1 MYNEGEALDFGA
13 HGKGRKHM
21 NGITIRPFRAED
33 ENGIL
38 AVWNACVDAGN
49 VLYYPLTREYF
60 ERKFL
65 KNDGCETE
73 NLLIAE
79 AEGQIAGFI
88 HGVAPGAFALA
99 KPGRAYLTCVMTA
112 PAHRG
117 RGIGKALLSALKAR
131 MTARGAHTLYIS
143 SLNPVNLDWRIP
155 GTPGH
160 DHNNMPGLD
169 TGCAGYG
176 FFPSMGFREKYREVS
191 LYMNLSDYR
200 LPTEVPDIQSRL
212 AAEGI
217 YTGPYDAAWNC
228 AFDGMCDRVGSDY
241 WRDVLRTEIAAW
253 KENQPNADARFWA
266 DGMRPDRPRVL
277 LTAVK
282 DGQIVGFTGPVDRQ
296 QSGRGWFTGICTDPL
311 FERRG
316 IATVLFNL
324 LMQAFV
330 KEGAAFTT
338 LFTGADSHAQK
349 VYRRAGL
356 RPVRE
361 FALMAL
367 DLTDKEEAK

>member
-1 MYNEGEALDFGA
+1 MSGVS
-13 HGKGRKHM
+13 
-21 NGITIRPFRAED
+21 IRPFRRED
-33 ENGIL
+33 IGGVINL
-38 AVWNACVDAGN
+38 WNACVDAGE
-49 VLYYPLTREYF
+49 VLYYPLTADYF

-65 KNDGCETE
+65 LGDGCEAE

-79 AEGQIAGFI
+79 AEGETAGFI
-88 HGVAPGAFALA
+88 HGVAPETFPLA
-99 KPGRAYLTCVMTA
+99 RPGCAYLTCVMTA
-112 PAHRG
+112 PKHRG

-131 MTARGAHTLYIS
+131 MKERGARALYIS

-169 TGCAGYG
+169 TGCAGCG
-176 FFPSMGFREKYREVS
+176 FFPRQGFAEKHREVS
-191 LYMNLSDYR
+191 LYMDLSDYR
-200 LPTEVPDIQSRL
+200 LPAEVPKLQRRL
-212 AAEGI
+212 ADEGI

-241 WRDVLRTEIAAW
+241 WRDVLRTETAAW
-253 KENQPNADARFWA
+253 KAGKPNQDARFWA
-266 DGMRPDRPRVL
+266 DGICPAGPRTL
-277 LTAVK
+277 LTAVHE
-282 DGQIVGFTGPVDRQ
+282 GRIVGFTGPVDRQ

-311 FERRG
+311 YERRG

-330 KEGAAFTT
+330 EEKAAFTT
-338 LFTGADSHAQK
+338 LFTGADGHAQK
-349 VYRRAGL
+349 IYRGAGL

-361 FALMAL
+361 FALMAM
-367 DLTDKEEAK
+367 DL

>member
-1 MYNEGEALDFGA
+1 
-13 HGKGRKHM
+13 M
-21 NGITIRPFRAED
+21 NGILIRPFRRED
-33 ENGIL
+33 VSGIL
-38 AVWNACVDAGN
+38 GVWNACVDAEE
-49 VLYYPLTREYF
+49 VLYYPLTEAYF

-65 KNDGCETE
+65 RGDGCEAE

-79 AEGQIAGFI
+79 ADGQIVGFI
-88 HGVAPGAFALA
+88 HGVAPETFPLA
-99 KPGRAYLTCVMTA
+99 KPGCAYLTCVMTA
-112 PAHRG
+112 PAFRG
-117 RGIGKALLSALKAR
+117 KGVGKSLLSALKAR
-131 MTARGAHTLYIS
+131 MKERGAHTLYIS
-143 SLNPVNLDWRIP
+143 NLNPVNLDWRIP

-176 FFPSMGFREKYREVS
+176 FFPAQGFVEKYREVS
-191 LYMNLSDYR
+191 LYMNLKDYR
-200 LPTEVPDIQSRL
+200 IPPEVPEIQHRL
-212 AAEGI
+212 AGEGI
-217 YTGPYDAAWNC
+217 YTGPSDASWNC

-253 KENQPNADARFWA
+253 KTGAPNADSRFWA
-266 DGMRPDRPRVL
+266 DGVRPAGPRVL
-277 LTAVK
+277 LTAVH

-311 FERRG
+311 YERKG

-330 KEGAAFTT
+330 REGAAFTT
-338 LFTGADSHAQK
+338 LFTGTDNHAQRI
-349 VYRRAGL
+349 YLRAGL

-367 DLTDKEEAK
+367 DLTDKGEEK

>member
-1 MYNEGEALDFGA
+1 MSEV
-13 HGKGRKHM
+13 
-21 NGITIRPFRAED
+21 IIRPFRPTD
-33 ENGIL
+33 EK
-38 AVWNACVDAGN
+38 AVLNLWNACVDAGE
-49 VLYYPLTREYF
+49 VLYYPLTKEYF
-60 ERKFL
+60 ERKL
-65 KNDGCETE
+65 LRGDGCEAE

-79 AEGQIAGFI
+79 IEGQVVGFI
-88 HGVAPGAFALA
+88 HGVAPETFPLA
-99 KPGRAYLTCVMTA
+99 KPGCAYLTCVMTA
-112 PAHRG
+112 PAFRG
-117 RGIGKALLSALKAR
+117 QGVGKALLSALKAQ
-131 MTARGAHTLYIS
+131 MKSRGAHTLYIS

-176 FFPSMGFREKYREVS
+176 FFPAQGFKEKYREVS
-191 LYMNLSDYR
+191 LYMDLRDYR
-200 LPTEVPDIQSRL
+200 VPPEIPEIQSRL
-212 AAEGI
+212 AGEGI
-217 YTGPYDAAWNC
+217 YTGPYDASWNC

-253 KENQPNADARFWA
+253 KTGAPNADSRFWA
-266 DGMRPDRPRVL
+266 DGVRPAGPRVL
-277 LTAVK
+277 LTAVH

-311 FERRG
+311 YERKG

-330 KEGAAFTT
+330 REGAAFTT
-338 LFTGADSHAQK
+338 LFTGTDNHAQRI
-349 VYRRAGL
+349 YLRAGL

-367 DLTDKEEAK
+367 DLTDKGEEK

>member
-1 MYNEGEALDFGA
+1 MSKMIL
-13 HGKGRKHM
+13 
-21 NGITIRPFRAED
+21 RPFRPAD
-33 ENGIL
+33 EAGVLN
-38 AVWNACVDAGN
+38 VWNACVDAGE
-49 VLYYPLTREYF
+49 VLYYPLTKEYF

-65 KNDGCETE
+65 GGDGCEAE

-79 AEGQIAGFI
+79 SDGQIAGFI
-88 HGVAPGAFALA
+88 HGVAPETFPLA
-99 KPGRAYLTCVMTA
+99 KPGCAYLTCVITA
-112 PAHRG
+112 PAYRG
-117 RGIGKALLSALKAR
+117 RGVGKALLSALKSQ
-131 MTARGAHTLYIS
+131 MKSRGAHSLYIS

-176 FFPSMGFREKYREVS
+176 FFPAQGFVEKYREVS
-191 LYMNLSDYR
+191 LYMNLKDYR
-200 LPTEVPDIQSRL
+200 MPPEVPEIQDRL
-212 AAEGI
+212 TGEGI
-217 YTGPYDAAWNC
+217 YTGPCDAAWDC

-253 KENQPNADARFWA
+253 KAGKPNADPRFWA
-266 DGMRPDRPRVL
+266 DGIRPAGPRTL
-277 LTAVK
+277 LTAVHE
-282 DGQIVGFTGPVDRQ
+282 GQIVGFTGPVDRQ
-296 QSGRGWFTGICTDPL
+296 KSGRGWFTGICTDPL

-324 LMQAFV
+324 LMRAFV
-330 KEGAAFTT
+330 EEGAAFTT
-338 LFTGADSHAQK
+338 LFTGTDNHAQRI
-349 VYRRAGL
+349 YLRAGL

-367 DLTDKEEAK
+367 DLKEEEKQ

>member
-1 MYNEGEALDFGA
+1 MGD
-13 HGKGRKHM
+13 
-21 NGITIRPFRAED
+21 IIIRPFRQED
-33 ENGIL
+33 ENGVL
-38 AVWNACVDAGN
+38 AVWNACVDAGD
-49 VLYYPLTREYF
+49 VLYYPLTKEYF

-65 KNDGCETE
+65 KNDGCESE

-79 AEGQIAGFI
+79 TGGQIAGFI
-88 HGVAPGAFALA
+88 HGVAPGTFALA
-99 KPGRAYLTCVMTA
+99 RPGCAYLTCVMTA
-112 PAHRG
+112 PAYRG
-117 RGIGKALLSALKAR
+117 RGVGKALLAALKAR
-131 MTARGAHTLYIS
+131 MKARGAHTLYIS

-169 TGCAGYG
+169 TGCAGHG
-176 FFPSMGFREKYREVS
+176 FFPAMGFQEKYREVS

-200 LPTEVPDIQSRL
+200 MPPEVPDIQGRL
-212 AAEGI
+212 SAEGI
-217 YTGPYDAAWNC
+217 YTGPYDASWNC
-228 AFDGMCDRVGSDY
+228 GFDGMCDRVGSDY

-253 KENQPNADARFWA
+253 KAKAPNADARFWA
-266 DGMRPDRPRVL
+266 DGIRPQGPRVL

-367 DLTDKEEAK
+367 DVKEEEP

>member
-1 MYNEGEALDFGA
+1 MSE
-13 HGKGRKHM
+13 
-21 NGITIRPFRAED
+21 IIIRPFRPED
-33 ENGIL
+33 RDGIL
-38 AVWNACVDAGN
+38 AVWNACVDAGD
-49 VLYYPLTREYF
+49 VLYSPLAGEYF

-65 KNDGCETE
+65 KNDGCEPE
-73 NLLIAE
+73 NLLVAE
-79 AEGQIAGFI
+79 TDKQIAGFV
-88 HGVAPGAFALA
+88 HGVAPETFPLA
-99 KPGRAYLTCVMTA
+99 KPGCAYLTCIMTA
-112 PAHRG
+112 PAYRG
-117 RGIGKALLSALKAR
+117 RGVGKALLSALKAR
-131 MTARGAHTLYIS
+131 MKERKAHTLYIS

-176 FFPSMGFREKYREVS
+176 FFPAMGFQEKYREVS
-191 LYMNLSDYR
+191 LYMNLADYR
-200 LPTEVPDIQSRL
+200 MPPEVPEIQNRL

-217 YTGPYDAAWNC
+217 YTGPYDPSWNC

-253 KENQPNADARFWA
+253 KAGRPNADTRFWA
-266 DGMRPDRPRVL
+266 DGIQPHGPRIL
-277 LTAVK
+277 LTAVHA
-282 DGQIVGFTGPVDRQ
+282 GQIVSFTGPVDRQ
-296 QSGRGWFTGICTDPL
+296 KSGRGWFTGICTDPL

-330 KEGAAFTT
+330 QEGAAFTT

-367 DLTDKEEAK
+367 DLKEEEK

>member
-1 MYNEGEALDFGA
+1 MNE
-13 HGKGRKHM
+13 M
-21 NGITIRPFRAED
+21 IIRPFRPAD
-33 ENGIL
+33 EEELLN
-38 AVWNACVDAGN
+38 VWNACVDAGE
-49 VLYYPLTREYF
+49 VLYYPLTKEYF

-65 KNDGCETE
+65 QGDGCEAE
-73 NLLIAE
+73 NLLISE
-79 AEGQIAGFI
+79 ADGQIAGFI
-88 HGVAPGAFALA
+88 HGVAPETFPLA
-99 KPGRAYLTCVMTA
+99 KPGCAYLTCLMTA
-112 PAHRG
+112 PAYRG
-117 RGIGKALLSALKAR
+117 RGIGKALLSALKTR
-131 MTARGAHTLYIS
+131 MKDRGAHTLYLS

-176 FFPSMGFREKYREVS
+176 FFPAQGFAEKYREVS

-200 LPTEVPDIQSRL
+200 MPPEVPEIQNRL
-212 AAEGI
+212 ANEGI
-217 YTGPYDAAWNC
+217 YAGPYDAAWNC
-228 AFDGMCDRVGSDY
+228 EFDGMCDRVGSEY
-241 WRDVLRTEIAAW
+241 WRDVMRTEIAAW
-253 KENQPNADARFWA
+253 KKGVPNADTRFWA
-266 DGMRPDRPRVL
+266 DGKMPAGPRTM
-277 LTAVK
+277 LTAVH

-324 LMQAFV
+324 LMQSFV
-330 KEGAAFTT
+330 DEGAAFTT
-338 LFTGADSHAQK
+338 LFTGTDNHAQK
-349 VYRRAGL
+349 IYLRAGL

-367 DLTDKEEAK
+367 DLKEEDRQ